1 MRKFYL
7 FSLSILAALNCAGQD
22 TARVTT
28 LREVVI
34 SASRSE
40 EAVIEVPRSVTVIGE
55 QEIRNSIYQSVGD
68 LLNAESGLYIVG
80 TNQTPGTNQNVF
92 MRGTNSNQVAVLI
105 DGVRITDP
113 SSPNAAIDFSE
124 VSLTNVE
131 RIEILR
137 GSHSTIYGGAAI
149 GGVINII
156 TKKNAARGLH
166 GNVSWQ
172 GGTFGEKAGSSTE
185 NAELNYGMN
194 SGIYFN
200 GSVFQQNVSGLN
212 ASEAG
217 KSSSSFT
224 SDRDD
229 FRKTDALLKV
239 GFKDHV
245 WDANV
250 SFKSS
255 HQYTEIDDGALA
267 DDDNSYLKFDRKIL
281 QYYLRR
287 TLSSSLSFSL
297 LGSLTDSERFYE
309 DDSSRFAPDMWDH
322 VFSTGTYYGKLQT
335 HEAQINYER
344 EAVRGVVGIGMYREK
359 MSFDSYLL
367 LNDPGFRYELITS
380 YDTINARAT
389 TAYAFTQWAYKPGTF
404 NISGGARFSSH
415 STAGNHVTFELNPS
429 YAIDNFL
436 LYGSVSTGFNAPSLY
451 QLYDP
456 ARQFNSFTTRGNS
469 ALKPETSISF
479 EAGLKRQFRGGSYFT
494 FSAYRTIVNN
504 SIEYVYLW
512 NGGKAVADLDY
523 SDDRGDTYLNVS
535 EQAVK
540 GIEIEAFIQVSPA
553 FSFQGN
559 VSLLKAAVHA
569 APDDIDPVQTGGHHV
584 QLYNLGEFLQQGF
597 DQEGVVR
604 RPRMTAFGRLTYQP
618 LPQLSAQVA
627 YRYTGDRYDAGY
639 DATLGPYGALAR
651 IGVDAYHLVDLGVN
665 WKVAKPLTV
674 SLKVENIFDED
685 YHEVVGFQTRGRSA
699 YLKVG
704 VKF

>member
-250 SFKSS
+250 SFKS
-255 HQYTEIDDGALA
+255 
-267 DDDNSYLKFDRKIL
+267 
-281 QYYLRR
+281 
-287 TLSSSLSFSL
+287 
-297 LGSLTDSERFYE
+297 
-309 DDSSRFAPDMWDH
+309 
-322 VFSTGTYYGKLQT
+322 
-335 HEAQINYER
+335 
-344 EAVRGVVGIGMYREK
+344 
-359 MSFDSYLL
+359 
-367 LNDPGFRYELITS
+367 
-380 YDTINARAT
+380 
-389 TAYAFTQWAYKPGTF
+389 
-404 NISGGARFSSH
+404 
-415 STAGNHVTFELNPS
+415 
-429 YAIDNFL
+429 
-436 LYGSVSTGFNAPSLY
+436 
-451 QLYDP
+451 
-456 ARQFNSFTTRGNS
+456 
-469 ALKPETSISF
+469 
-479 EAGLKRQFRGGSYFT
+479 
-494 FSAYRTIVNN
+494 
-504 SIEYVYLW
+504 
-512 NGGKAVADLDY
+512 
-523 SDDRGDTYLNVS
+523 
-535 EQAVK
+535 
-540 GIEIEAFIQVSPA
+540 
-553 FSFQGN
+553 
-559 VSLLKAAVHA
+559 
-569 APDDIDPVQTGGHHV
+569 
-584 QLYNLGEFLQQGF
+584 
-597 DQEGVVR
+597 
-604 RPRMTAFGRLTYQP
+604 
-618 LPQLSAQVA
+618 
-627 YRYTGDRYDAGY
+627 
-639 DATLGPYGALAR
+639 
-651 IGVDAYHLVDLGVN
+651 
-665 WKVAKPLTV
+665 
-674 SLKVENIFDED
+674 
-685 YHEVVGFQTRGRSA
+685 
-699 YLKVG
+699 
-704 VKF
+704 